1 MNRKKGVGR
10 MRTSAL
16 VFALLLGHANSFA
29 VPFFTANATVSV
41 GPKVDNL
48 FFIMWF
54 HLVLKRIW
62 VYAFFLVST
71 DVNECV
77 TNNGGCQHHC
87 DNTAGSYGC
96 FCDPGYN
103 TSERQCPG
111 R

>member
-1 MNRKKGVGR
+1 MNRKKSVGR

-54 HLVLKRIW
+54 HLVLGIRLFPCINRCKR
-62 VYAFFLVST
+62 VRYEQRRLSASL
-71 DVNECV
+71 
-77 TNNGGCQHHC
+77 
-87 DNTAGSYGC
+87 
-96 FCDPGYN
+96 
-103 TSERQCPG
+103 
-111 R
+111 